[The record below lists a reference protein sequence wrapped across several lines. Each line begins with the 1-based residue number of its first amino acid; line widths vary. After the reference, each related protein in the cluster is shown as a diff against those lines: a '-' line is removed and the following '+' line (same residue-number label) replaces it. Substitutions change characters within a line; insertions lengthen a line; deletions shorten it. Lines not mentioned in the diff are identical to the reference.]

1 MTELA
6 KLMKSVEE
14 ATAALERAEAA
25 HERVKTLHRQSL
37 VTGTTFNRATL
48 ASANEAVLAARDRLD
63 MGVMEL
69 QAARQEAIQKA
80 ASTHVR
86 ALNTRISKTLERHR
100 LEDIT

>member
-25 HERVKTLHRQSL
+25 HERVKALHRQSL
-37 VTGTTFNRATL
+37 VTGTTFNRSTL
-48 ASANEAVLAARDRLD
+48 ASANEAVLEARDRLD
-63 MGVMEL
+63 MGIMEL
-69 QAARQEAIQKA
+69 QAARQEATQKA

-86 ALNTRISKTLERHR
+86 ALNTRIAKILDHHPLE
-100 LEDIT
+100 ETA